1 MRKDSKKNLMLIGCI
16 ESKKSGKG
24 MQVIHLTMGIRT
36 GTNWDGKDLKVK
48 VTKKKK
54 ERKIWRVIIAN
65 VFKGQRKIDDVQLK
79 RKFECHVSK

>member
-54 ERKIWRVIIAN
+54 RKEN
-65 VFKGQRKIDDVQLK
+65 LESYNCQCLQRTKK
-79 RKFECHVSK
+79 NR